1 MEKIK
6 YFIIVVFGIFYWI
19 CNSTSCTMQNEED
32 FLQANICDT
41 IDVSYHDLT
50 YIFTEICSACHSEVF
65 TYRDGIKMDSY
76 NRVKSSINTGLVLP
90 AINQVNGVPPMPKGA
105 SKLSDCELDKIKAW
119 INDGMPENK

>member
-6 YFIIVVFGIFYWI
+6 YFIIVVFCIFCWI

-32 FLQANICDT
+32 FLNGNICDT

-50 YIFTEICSACHSEVF
+50 YIFTEICTVCHSEVF
-65 TYRDGIKMDSY
+65 TYKDGIKMDSY
-76 NRVKSSINTGLVLP
+76 NNVISSINTGLVLP
-90 AINQVNGVPPMPKGA
+90 AINHDDGVPQMPKGM

-119 INDGMPENK
+119 INNGMAENK